1 MGVFDFLRGKPRDPQ
16 EQQAEIL
23 REAQGKGP
31 EADVTNPEELAQQE
45 EVKRDEEALRH
56 GGI

>member
-16 EQQAEIL
+16 ERQAEIL

-31 EADVTNPEELAQQE
+31 EPDNTNPEELAQQE
-45 EVKRDEEALRH
+45 EVKRDEDVIRH

>member
-16 EQQAEIL
+16 EARAEQR
-23 REAQGKGP
+23 REAEGRGP
-31 EADVTNPEELAQQE
+31 EPDNTNPEELNDQA
-45 EVKRDEEALRH
+45 EVKRDEEVLRH

>member
-31 EADVTNPEELAQQE
+31 EPDNTNPEEIAQQA
-45 EVKRDEEALRH
+45 EVRRDEEVTRH